1 MNQYFYLITVQT
13 LNGPAS
19 MAGVTVWEH
28 GATRQDIYTRIRD
41 KIAEQLKVDPEN
53 MPVISFTLERN
64 T

>member
-1 MNQYFYLITVQT
+1 MNQYFFHMSVQT
-13 LNGPAS
+13 GTGFAS
-19 MAGVTVWEH
+19 SAGLIIWEH

-53 MPVISFTLERN
+53 LPVISFTLERN